1 LPHLAAIKKCGTRV
15 LIESNLYALVSDG
28 VSMEPES
35 EKPLSICFD
44 TLHDVVDVQDVEVM
58 QLAYHFDMF

>member
-1 LPHLAAIKKCGTRV
+1 M